1 MKASEI
7 MTTRVTATN
16 ENAPCIDLARKIL
29 SGFFSGLPVV
39 NSDMKVVG
47 IVSEVDL
54 LKIIAKDPNLLYTA
68 NTKDIMNSPAVCV
81 NEDDD
86 VESVVRILIEN
97 KFVRVPVVKNGEL
110 VGIISRSDI
119 LRKYV
124 RDDFI
129 VFDSGS

>member
-81 NEDDD
+81 NEGDD